1 MMRIKLIE
9 LKMSRI
15 VKIELIK
22 DREIRKEKINIT
34 LGKKQDSLKKK
45 LIKLIIRIDWKKKIN
60 CKIF

>member
-1 MMRIKLIE
+1 
-9 LKMSRI
+9 MSRI

-45 LIKLIIRIDWKKKIN
+45 LIKLIIRIE
-60 CKIF
+60 